1 MQMKNMNMN
10 MKRITEPESR
20 SQIFSSLYLS
30 KNYQGQ
36 NMNLKCI
43 TEISSSWYG
52 SKPDCPDIADCMID
66 Y

>member
-1 MQMKNMNMN
+1 MQMKNMNM
-10 MKRITEPESR
+10 KRIAESESK
-20 SQIFSSLYLS
+20 SQIFSSLYLN
-30 KNYQGQ
+30 KNYQEQ

-52 SKPDCPDIADCMID
+52 SKPDCPDIADCVID